1 MKNIT
6 GNQKKIAITYNTSW
20 YVYNFRLNL
29 IKALQEDGAKIVIL
43 APRDEYTEKLI
54 ALGCDFRNI
63 YMESK
68 GKNPLND
75 LRSLFSIYHALKI
88 EKPDVCLQYTIKPN
102 IYGTLAACLLKIPV
116 INNIAGLGS
125 MFESNGFFSKIAL
138 FLYKLSQSKATH
150 IFFQNRD
157 DMQLFV
163 DKKIVKHNR
172 YSLIPGSGVDL
183 SRFTPVIKDH
193 DNSKNVFIL
202 VARLLKAKGIE
213 EYAMAAKIVIEK
225 YPESVFQVLGF
236 HDPED
241 TACVNKAQL
250 SDWIKAGY
258 IDYLGKTDD
267 VKSYLNKADCV
278 VLPSFYREGVPRS
291 LLEAAAMGK
300 PIITTDHVGCRET
313 VRVGYNG
320 YLCEIKNPVDLADK
334 IIMFIELSEAEKVKM
349 GENSRKL
356 AEDVYDE
363 KIVLEAY
370 RSKIKSIELKRECMK

>member
-1 MKNIT
+1 MNKVADNDM
-6 GNQKKIAITYNTSW
+6 KIAIVYNTSW

-29 IKALQEDGAKIVIL
+29 IKALQDDGAQIIIF
-43 APRDEYTEKLI
+43 APRDKYTEKLI
-54 ALGCDFRNI
+54 DLGCGFHEI

-68 GKNPLND
+68 GKNPIND
-75 LRSLFSIYHALKI
+75 FRSLFSIYRALKK

-102 IYGTLAACLLKIPV
+102 IYGTLAASFFNIPV

-163 DKKIVKHNR
+163 DKKIVKHSR

-183 SRFTPVIKDH
+183 SRFSPTKKEH
-193 DNSKNVFIL
+193 DGLKPVFIL

-213 EYAMAAKIVIEK
+213 EYALAAKIVKEK

-241 TACVNKAQL
+241 TACVAKDQL
-250 SDWIKAGY
+250 SGWIKAGY
-258 IDYLGKTDD
+258 VDYLGKTDD

-313 VRVGYNG
+313 VKVGYNG
-320 YLCEIKNPVDLADK
+320 YLCQIKNPVDLADK
-334 IIMFIELSEAEKVKM
+334 IIRFIELSESEKVKM

-370 RSKIKSIELKRECMK
+370 RSKIKSIELKRE